1 MQNSLPPT
9 LIELLE
15 DSGVRLRLYD
25 MGRRVRR
32 ISREE
37 FVRFEH
43 AESSWSAPLMR
54 QAWFGLLMES
64 DDSGDLQIWFLR
76 MPLDEQARLALP
88 ARDYFMRRLLEAW
101 HHNRQQSDAGQL
113 QDALQGNPCTF
124 RPHAE
129 RLAVF
134 HAKVSVDLHRLPSR
148 FYAHAVDYFDG
159 KPGWEQW
166 KFVGYQGLADIAAR
180 HAVHE
185 ERIASALA
193 HLPQEPLTAICHC
206 LENEPISRHIAAPLA
221 QQLQLQ
227 LQQEK
232 PEPLAIAA
240 LLRAL
245 SDSSAAGIR
254 LASFAAVLGEQP
266 LAGDIEILA
275 AIAGRG
281 WEMLRQPDF
290 ASLYLRALASEAVGQ
305 QAFERLLE
313 DLLFIPGVHQPLL
326 EALKGAQ
333 RQSAVAKRFALFR
346 SSSGKRL

>member
-1 MQNSLPPT
+1 MQNPIPPT
-9 LIELLE
+9 LTELLE

-43 AESSWSAPLMR
+43 AESSWPAPLLR
-54 QAWFGLLMES
+54 QAWFGVLMES
-64 DDSGDLQIWFLR
+64 VASGDHQIWFLR
-76 MPLDEQARLALP
+76 MPLDEQARLVLP
-88 ARDYFMRRLLEAW
+88 ARDYFMQRLLEAW
-101 HHNRQQSDAGQL
+101 HHNRRQSDASQL
-113 QDALQGNPCTF
+113 QDALKDNPCTF

-134 HAKVSVDLHRLPSR
+134 HAKVSVDMHRQPSR

-166 KFVGYQGLADIAAR
+166 NFVGYQGLADIAAR
-180 HAVHE
+180 HAEHA

-193 HLPQEPLTAICHC
+193 YLPLEPLTALCHC
-206 LENEPISRHIAAPLA
+206 LENEPVSPYIAAALA
-221 QQLQLQ
+221 QQLRLR
-227 LQQEK
+227 LQQRQ
-232 PEPLAIAA
+232 PQPVAVAA
-240 LLRAL
+240 LMRAL

-254 LASFAAVLGEQP
+254 LASFEAVLGEQS

-275 AIAGRG
+275 AIAGRA

-290 ASLYLRALASEAVGQ
+290 VGLYLQALASEAVGQ
-305 QAFERLLE
+305 QGFERLLE
-313 DLLFIPGVHQPLL
+313 DLLFIPGVHQPLM
-326 EALKGAQ
+326 EALKGAH
-333 RQSAVAKRFALFR
+333 RQSAVAKRFAHFR
-346 SSSGKRL
+346 RSNAKG